1 MIQTAISTI
10 TLLSVLSLSAG
21 GGISAHAPKPQKVKI
36 SEEKMSLN
44 NRLEGKYLNDVYKD
58 NILLNMGYMRGIV
71 NKSAPVNWDEI
82 RQPFTYE
89 FDLNPG
95 QTFAYHDSVKKEYI
109 NSVARTSN
117 SHFGAQEGY
126 KSDGRL
132 YGMGVCHLASVINRA
147 AKSADLDSV
156 APTNHNF
163 AVIREVPREF
173 GVAIYSSP
181 DAKSVSELQNLY
193 ITNNLDSNITFKF
206 EYDGDILKVSV
217 LKDN

>member
-10 TLLSVLSLSAG
+10 TLFSVLSLSAG
-21 GGISAHAPKPQKVKI
+21 GGFTLQTPKPLKVKI
-36 SEEKMSLN
+36 SEEKISLN

-58 NILLNMGYMRGIV
+58 NILLNLGYMRGIV
-71 NKSAPVNWDEI
+71 DKSAPVNWDEI
-82 RQPFTYE
+82 RRPFSYE

-95 QTFAYHDSVKKEYI
+95 QTFAFHDSVKNEYI
-109 NSVARTSN
+109 NSVIKTTN
-117 SHFGAQEGY
+117 SHFNAQEGY
-126 KSDGRL
+126 KSDGNL

-147 AKSADLDSV
+147 AQSANLESI

-193 ITNNLDSNITFKF
+193 ITNNLDKNITFKF
-206 EYDGDILKVSV
+206 DYDGDNLVVSV